1 MKVLA
6 KLAVGVSSSL
16 LLLGFAM
23 ADGPGHEGMMGHDKG
38 AHCDHKGT
46 HANSKEMVRAQKRL
60 GELKANLKLT
70 AEQEPAWQAFA
81 DKMNAQ
87 GRNMGASR
95 EKMWQEMP
103 GTSPERMAKAAEAM
117 KERAQTMADMADA
130 VKAFYDVLTPA
141 QKATFDTKHRHYQKS

>member
-16 LLLGFAM
+16 LLLGVAV
-23 ADGPGHEGMMGHDKG
+23 ADTSSHHGMTGQDKG
-38 AHCDHKGT
+38 AHCDHKGM
-46 HANSKEMVRAQKRL
+46 HANSKEMVRAEKRL
-60 GELKANLKLT
+60 GELKAKLKLT

-87 GRNMGASR
+87 GKNMGASR

-103 GTSPERMAKAAEAM
+103 GTSPERMARAAEAM
-117 KERAQTMADMADA
+117 KERAQTMAEMADA

-141 QKATFDTKHRHYQKS
+141 QKATFDKKHSHYQK